1 MSSTT
6 VIVEILVTFKQIPG
20 TVEVVGY
27 KDGEPLFLDPVGI
40 LSVYSVFFFSLR
52 GLVGPSLHKRGMVLA
67 KAVDLAVFT

>member
-40 LSVYSVFFFSLR
+40 LSVYSVFFS
-52 GLVGPSLHKRGMVLA
+52 V
-67 KAVDLAVFT
+67 